1 MSKSVTFCEK
11 KEVFM
16 VIEIYNQLKLSEN
29 LTEVC
34 VAFQSGKKSEKKK
47 NENTNN
53 YITYKFITKNL
64 IIYMLINHILV

>member
-1 MSKSVTFCEK
+1 
-11 KEVFM
+11 M

-47 NENTNN
+47 MKTQT
-53 YITYKFITKNL
+53 IILHINL
-64 IIYMLINHILV
+64 LPRI

>member
-11 KEVFM
+11 KKVFM

-47 NENTNN
+47 MKTQT
-53 YITYKFITKNL
+53 IILHINL
-64 IIYMLINHILV
+64 LPRL

>member
-29 LTEVC
+29 LTEIC
-34 VAFQSGKKSEKKK
+34 VAFQSGKQSEKKK
-47 NENTNN
+47 MKTQT
-53 YITYKFITKNL
+53 IILHINL
-64 IIYMLINHILV
+64 LPRI